1 MAGNGPI
8 CEKDPLNWG
17 AAAAELTGSHLDEVK
32 RMVAQFREPV
42 VKIEG
47 ASLRVGQV
55 AAVALAKDASSGVSV
70 ELDEEARPRV
80 KASSEWI
87 LNCLAGG
94 GDIYGVTTGFGGTS
108 HRRTK
113 DGPALQVEL
122 LRYNQQIDAFITR
135 NLCFFCI
142 LNTLIYIR
150 HRKIHALLLFSCS
163 ACMHI
168 YSVLSV

>member
-1 MAGNGPI
+1 MAGNGMI
-8 CEKDPLNWG
+8 HENDPLNWG
-17 AAAAELTGSHLDEVK
+17 AAAAEMAGSHLDEVK
-32 RMVAQFREPV
+32 RMVAQARQPV

-47 ASLRVGQV
+47 STLRVGQV
-55 AAVALAKDASSGVSV
+55 AAVAAAKDASGVAV

-87 LNCLAGG
+87 LNCIAHG

-122 LRYNQQIDAFITR
+122 LR
-135 NLCFFCI
+135 
-142 LNTLIYIR
+142 
-150 HRKIHALLLFSCS
+150 
-163 ACMHI
+163 
-168 YSVLSV
+168 

>member
-1 MAGNGPI
+1 MASQTADATGFVAS
-8 CEKDPLNWG
+8 DPLSWG
-17 AAAAELTGSHLDEVK
+17 KAALEMTGSHLDEVK
-32 RMVAQFREPV
+32 RMVAQSREAV

-47 ASLRVGQV
+47 SSLRVGQV
-55 AAVALAKDASSGVSV
+55 AAVSAAKDASGVVV

-87 LNCLAGG
+87 LNCIAHG

-122 LRYNQQIDAFITR
+122 LR
-135 NLCFFCI
+135 
-142 LNTLIYIR
+142 
-150 HRKIHALLLFSCS
+150 
-163 ACMHI
+163 
-168 YSVLSV
+168 

>member
-1 MAGNGPI
+1 
-8 CEKDPLNWG
+8 
-17 AAAAELTGSHLDEVK
+17 
-32 RMVAQFREPV
+32 MVAQFRDPV

-47 ASLRVGQV
+47 SSLRVGQV
-55 AAVALAKDASSGVSV
+55 AAVAAAKDASGVAV

-87 LNCLAGG
+87 LDCIAHG

-122 LRYNQQIDAFITR
+122 LRY
-135 NLCFFCI
+135 
-142 LNTLIYIR
+142 
-150 HRKIHALLLFSCS
+150 
-163 ACMHI
+163 
-168 YSVLSV
+168 

>member
-1 MAGNGPI
+1 MDRGPRPPKPAYLATPPLFKLPLRSRFPPRRAHHHLLRLFFDSPPPPPCSSPATSTTHREMAGNGAI
-8 CEKDPLNWG
+8 VEKDPLNWG

-55 AAVALAKDASSGVSV
+55 AAVAQAKDASGVSV

-87 LNCLAGG
+87 DL
-94 GDIYGVTTGFGGTS
+94 IKRMWTV
-108 HRRTK
+108 RRSV
-113 DGPALQVEL
+113 GSRRALTA
-122 LRYNQQIDAFITR
+122 R
-135 NLCFFCI
+135 
-142 LNTLIYIR
+142 
-150 HRKIHALLLFSCS
+150 
-163 ACMHI
+163 
-168 YSVLSV
+168 